1 MPTTS
6 TRWVPTVG
14 RLHGRDGPCP
24 PSGCLAA
31 LVVGLAGCGGSGTA
45 GPDSEIAF
53 VTSRDGYYT
62 IYGMRA
68 DGSGQERLSPSGPID
83 RAHAHS
89 VFQTEPD

>member
-1 MPTTS
+1 MD
-6 TRWVPTVG
+6 RAL
-14 RLHGRDGPCP
+14 RL
-24 PSGCLAA
+24 GCLAA

-83 RAHAHS
+83 TSSTRK
-89 VFQTEPD
+89 VCL